1 MLFLDGEQLAQVAVS
16 QQFCKRYV
24 CHNIYI
30 IRTFLDEEYFRQM
43 LRLSQ
48 GAHATT
54 YQPTEAESQIRWFAW
69 ASWQVELILARQV
82 TLKNVIQSNLIN

>member
-1 MLFLDGEQLAQVAVS
+1 
-16 QQFCKRYV
+16 
-24 CHNIYI
+24 
-30 IRTFLDEEYFRQM
+30 M
-43 LRLSQ
+43 LRLYQ

-54 YQPTEAESQIRWFAW
+54 YQPTAAKLPIRWFAW